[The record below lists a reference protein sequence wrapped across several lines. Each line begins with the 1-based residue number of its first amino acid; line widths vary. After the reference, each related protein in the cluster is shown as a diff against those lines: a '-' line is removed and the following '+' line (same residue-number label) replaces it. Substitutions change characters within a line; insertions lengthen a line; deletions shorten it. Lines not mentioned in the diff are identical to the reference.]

1 MNEEVQGDSLL
12 ENLSTITPP
21 LPLCHLVAF
30 FLSDNLLDDVH
41 DLDVPELSAAATG
54 AEGCPRGGIH
64 LGGCRHGLHGGARL
78 GDDGLEDRRRSLAQ
92 QAEGFE
98 KMEGDRWDGG
108 VRKYERKGSWINPVM
123 DRGISLLCCCR

>member
-1 MNEEVQGDSLL
+1 
-12 ENLSTITPP
+12 
-21 LPLCHLVAF
+21 
-30 FLSDNLLDDVH
+30 
-41 DLDVPELSAAATG
+41 
-54 AEGCPRGGIH
+54 
-64 LGGCRHGLHGGARL
+64 L